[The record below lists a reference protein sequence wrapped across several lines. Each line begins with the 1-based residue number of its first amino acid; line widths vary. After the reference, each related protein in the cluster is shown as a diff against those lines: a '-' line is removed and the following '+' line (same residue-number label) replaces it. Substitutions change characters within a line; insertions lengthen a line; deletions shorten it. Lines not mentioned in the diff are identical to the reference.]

1 MKKLITSCILTVL
14 SLALWSATV
23 VHDVPITDRDCC
35 TLDAPANTTL
45 EMLPGEW
52 QKGFYASEPYLT
64 FKDDGSYAIMDFSE
78 AGYFI
83 NTGRWTLADDGTT
96 LLLHMA
102 DGDFQAYTIKYLEL
116 DELVLSPV
124 NRKGGDLYL
133 NKL

>member
-1 MKKLITSCILTVL
+1 MQKLITCCILTVF
-14 SLALWSATV
+14 SLALWAATV
-23 VHDVPITDRDCC
+23 TDPIPIMDSDCC
-35 TLDAPANTTL
+35 SLSTPYNTTL

-52 QKGFYASEPYLT
+52 QKGFNAKEPFLT
-64 FKDDGSYAIMDFSE
+64 FKSDGSYAIMDFSE

-83 NTGRWTLADDGTT
+83 KTGRWTLAEDGTT

-102 DGDFQAYTIKYLEL
+102 DGDFLAYNIKYLEL

-124 NRKGGDLYL
+124 NGKKEDLFL